1 MKVNKT
7 ALVQN
12 TIPNN
17 YIQHDLNKIKHLIKL
32 SDNTL
37 AAKIYFYIVYKADG
51 KDALIVSN
59 TFFTEY
65 FKTSIS
71 SVRRAIQILETKN
84 ILIVKKRKGM
94 AVYIINTC
102 FNDNSNIEMDC
113 NVIFT
118 KEEWGNSN
126 VHE

>member
-1 MKVNKT
+1 MKSSKP
-7 ALVQN
+7 ALVKN
-12 TIPNN
+12 TTPNN
-17 YIQHDLNKIKHLIKL
+17 YIQHDLNKIMYLIKL
-32 SDNTL
+32 SDNLL
-37 AAKIYFYIVYKADG
+37 AAKIYFYIIYKADG

-59 TFFTEY
+59 TFFSEY

-71 SVRRAIQILETKN
+71 SVRRAVQILEMKN

-94 AVYIINTC
+94 AVYILNAC